1 MTECALSRLR
11 CMSEVTAEPRRSLRE
26 AQKELTRVTL
36 LDAALK
42 AFEESGYVNVTVDD
56 IVRRA
61 GAGRGTFYLYFDS
74 KAAVFQAVLQKLGIR
89 EQYQA
94 LFARLAAI
102 DTPSVDALQTWFEEY
117 ADLYGKNVAF
127 HRALHQAQAVEPAFT
142 DVVLNYLA
150 EALAQW
156 SLPGFASDGDVE
168 KLRLTALASYV
179 MTEGVMYLWL
189 VHGVE
194 MDRATT
200 TRVLAGQFYA
210 ALLGSGPSA
219 TIDR

>member
-1 MTECALSRLR
+1 MAKA
-11 CMSEVTAEPRRSLRE
+11 TAEPRRSLRE
-26 AQKELTRVTL
+26 ARKELTREAL
-36 LDAALK
+36 LDAARA
-42 AFEESGYVNVTVDD
+42 AFEENGYVNVTVDD

-189 VHGVE
+189 VHCLDV
-194 MDRATT
+194 DRATAT
-200 TRVLAGQFYA
+200 TGLAAPVYSP
-210 ALLGSGPSA
+210 LP
-219 TIDR
+219 